1 MPQDIKTGS
10 VYNTQVPLLSDTAD
24 IVVALTNY
32 HYGIT
37 TGIAPADGAVSAG
50 IAGLFKSKAP
60 LESPAF
66 TGTIVLTQDT
76 GISTGT
82 HIITRT
88 ELGYLNGV
96 ASNVQTQIN
105 DLKTNPQFLGV
116 VYSEQGN
123 PTAIADSNATLTW
136 AQLKTRIINTQ
147 PTTIRT
153 WKLPDATTSAIPAD
167 NLAFEWS
174 IINKAISSGRN
185 ITISTTGVT
194 GHTYEGS
201 GTINYNSSATFRTR
215 RISSTSYVTYRI
227 A

>member
-10 VYNTQVPLLSDTAD
+10 VYNTQIPLLSDTAD

-37 TGIAPADGAVSAG
+37 TGVAPADGSVTAG

-60 LESPAF
+60 LASPAF
-66 TGTIVLTQDT
+66 TGTISLSSAN
-76 GISTGT
+76 GISTGPYT
-82 HIITRT
+82 ITPT
-88 ELGYLNGV
+88 ELGFLSGV
-96 ASNVQTQIN
+96 TTNIQTQIN
-105 DLKTNPQFLGV
+105 DLKTSPQFSGV
-116 VYSEQGN
+116 VYSEQGT
-123 PTAIADSNATLTW
+123 PTAIADSSETLTW

-147 PTTIRT
+147 PTTLRT
-153 WKLPDATTSAIPAD
+153 FKLPDATTSAIPAN

-174 IINKAISSGRN
+174 IINKSTSANRN
-185 ITISTTGVT
+185 IVISTIGVT